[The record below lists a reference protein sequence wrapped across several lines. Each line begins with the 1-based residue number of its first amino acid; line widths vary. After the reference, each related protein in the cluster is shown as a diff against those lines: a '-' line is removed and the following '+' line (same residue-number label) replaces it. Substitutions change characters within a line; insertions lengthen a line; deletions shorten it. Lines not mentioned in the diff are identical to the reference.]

1 MSTNKVIRTPLWAT
15 LLAALVAAMV
25 VAFFVFVQSGEAAP
39 QAADEQ
45 PSAKTS
51 KIIGGTEVP
60 NGKYP
65 FVALLHFHKQ
75 GASVWSCNGS
85 LIDQDSV
92 LSAAHCF
99 SGLPKGTRLQVIVGR
114 TVRTSNQGQMRSV
127 KSFSIHPNFKF
138 KTAANDAAV
147 VNLSRPVTGITP
159 IELAT
164 SKQNYLESP
173 GRNAT
178 AAGWG
183 NTLANPPDEPGG
195 PHYPLRMHEVQL
207 PIVSDSR
214 AERAYDPRPET
225 QVTRPFTYS
234 PPLMLA
240 AGGKGK
246 DACQGDSGGP
256 LFVALGGNGGGD
268 DDGGDDDGGDD
279 DDRGKGGSRGK
290 YTQIGITSFGAGCG
304 AFKGVPG
311 VYTEVNNPSI
321 RSFITNAA
329 RK

>member
-1 MSTNKVIRTPLWAT
+1 
-15 LLAALVAAMV
+15 
-25 VAFFVFVQSGEAAP
+25 VAFFVFVQSGEAAG
-39 QAADEQ
+39 AADER
-45 PSAKTS
+45 PSAKAP

-65 FVALLHFHKQ
+65 FVALLNFHKKSIYV
-75 GASVWSCNGS
+75 GHCGGS

-92 LSAAHCF
+92 LTAAHCF
-99 SGLPKGTRLQVIVGR
+99 LGLPKDTQLQVIVGR
-114 TVRTSNQGQMRSV
+114 TVRTSNQGQVRSV
-127 KSFSIHPNFKF
+127 KSVSVHPNYNPK
-138 KTAANDAAV
+138 KPYTNDAAV

-159 IELAT
+159 IKPAT
-164 SKQNYLESP
+164 TKQNYLEKP
-173 GRNAT
+173 VRHAT

-183 NTLANPPDEPGG
+183 NTIANPPDKPGG
-195 PHYPLRMHEVQL
+195 PYIPLRMHEVQL
-207 PIVSDSR
+207 PLVSDSR
-214 AERAYDPRPET
+214 AE
-225 QVTRPFTYS
+225 QVYRREYF

-246 DACQGDSGGP
+246 DTCQGDSGGP
-256 LFVALGGNGGGD
+256 LFVALGRNGGGDGDGGD
-268 DDGGDDDGGDD
+268 DDGGDDDGG
-279 DDRGKGGSRGK
+279 KGGSGGK

-329 RK
+329 SK

>member
-1 MSTNKVIRTPLWAT
+1 MSANKVIRAPLWAT

-25 VAFFVFVQSGEAAP
+25 VVTFFVFVQSGEAAP

-45 PSAKTS
+45 PSAKTP

-75 GASVWSCNGS
+75 GASVSFCGGS

-92 LSAAHCF
+92 LTAAHCF
-99 SGLPKGTRLQVIVGR
+99 LGSPKGTRLQVIVGR
-114 TVRTSNQGQMRSV
+114 TVRTTNQGQVRSV
-127 KSFSIHPNFKF
+127 KSVSIHPKF
-138 KTAANDAAV
+138 NPKKGPANDAAV

-183 NTLANPPDEPGG
+183 NTIANPPDKPGG
-195 PHYPLRMHEVQL
+195 PHIPLRMHEVQL

-225 QVTRPFTYS
+225 QLTRLFTYS

-246 DACQGDSGGP
+246 DTCQGDSGGP
-256 LFVALGGNGGGD
+256 LFVALGRNGGGGD
-268 DDGGDDDGGDD
+268 DDGGDDD
-279 DDRGKGGSRGK
+279 RGKGGSGGK

-329 RK
+329 SK

>member
-1 MSTNKVIRTPLWAT
+1 VSANKVIRAPLWAT
-15 LLAALVAAMV
+15 LLAALVTAMV

-45 PSAKTS
+45 PSAKTP
-51 KIIGGTEVP
+51 KIIGGTQVP

-65 FVALLHFHKQ
+65 FVALLNFHKK
-75 GASVWSCNGS
+75 GIYVGHCGGS

-92 LSAAHCF
+92 LTAAHCLF
-99 SGLPKGTRLQVIVGR
+99 GDYPKGTQLQVIVGR
-114 TVRTSNQGQMRSV
+114 TERTTNQGQVRSV
-127 KSFSIHPNFKF
+127 KSASVHPNYNPKKPF
-138 KTAANDAAV
+138 TNDAAV

-164 SKQNYLESP
+164 SKQNYLERP

-214 AERAYDPRPET
+214 AE
-225 QVTRPFTYS
+225 QVHRRQYI
-234 PPLMLA
+234 PPLMIA

-246 DACQGDSGGP
+246 DTCQGDSGGP
-256 LFVALGGNGGGD
+256 LFVALGRNGGGDGDGGD
-268 DDGGDDDGGDD
+268 DDGGDDDGGN
-279 DDRGKGGSRGK
+279 DDRGKGGSGGK

-304 AFKGVPG
+304 AFKGSPG

-321 RSFITNAA
+321 RSYITNAA
-329 RK
+329 SK